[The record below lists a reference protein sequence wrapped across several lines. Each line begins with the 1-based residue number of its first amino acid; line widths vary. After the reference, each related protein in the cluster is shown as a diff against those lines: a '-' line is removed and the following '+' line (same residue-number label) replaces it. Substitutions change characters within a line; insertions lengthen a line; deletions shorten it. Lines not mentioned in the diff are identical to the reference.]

1 MALNIFTISNQL
13 VEAMDLC
20 LKGEIGEE
28 VIIAISRVKLQI
40 FILIFSLLF
49 QKNKKKTLHSSISNL
64 VVSVNTKIKD
74 NKLMESL
81 NNISNNILKNT
92 KELQKT
98 IQNQTEEFLW
108 KNTSQDKISVFKEQL
123 EGNNKIFSLQSKLDQ
138 ERKLL
143 QMKNLE
149 EKSQKTKKK

>member
-40 FILIFSLLF
+40 FILIF
-49 QKNKKKTLHSSISNL
+49 QKKKKKTLHSSISNL